1 MPMGRL
7 LARRAANIWA
17 DREPDLKASRASD
30 CPVTARFSQGRFSQ
44 GGFSQGRFSQGR
56 FSQGRVSQGRVSQGR
71 VSQGRALN
79 KKFSTSSRFVRN
91 LRLLSAFGV
100 MAEKVSPR
108 AGESTSV

>member
-7 LARRAANIWA
+7 LARRAVNIWA

-30 CPVTARFSQGRFSQ
+30 CPVTARFSQGMV
-44 GGFSQGRFSQGR
+44 
-56 FSQGRVSQGRVSQGR
+56 SQGRVSQGRVSQGR

>member
-7 LARRAANIWA
+7 LARRAVNIWA

-30 CPVTARFSQGRFSQ
+30 CPVTARFSQGRV
-44 GGFSQGRFSQGR
+44 SQGRFSQGR
-56 FSQGRVSQGRVSQGR
+56 VSQGRVSQGRVSQGR